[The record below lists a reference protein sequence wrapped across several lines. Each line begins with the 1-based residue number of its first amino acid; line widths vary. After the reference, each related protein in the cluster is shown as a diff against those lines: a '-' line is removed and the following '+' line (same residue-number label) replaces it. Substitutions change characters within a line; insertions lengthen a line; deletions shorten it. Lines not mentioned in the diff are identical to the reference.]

1 MDNKFFDFPETTKA
15 LAELSADIVKITSAL
30 KTENEKLV
38 LKNNQCVDELTRKE
52 ENLLKLQQTS
62 LGVIENIDIMITQ
75 LDKVLDKN
83 GSSNNNN

>member
-83 GSSNNNN
+83 GSSNNIN